1 MPSYESGTELI
12 DAIIRQGNKF
22 ISEFGDIPDQY
33 WDTLQPDVDDRTPRQ
48 MLAYQLGWMNLLLE
62 WEHAEEQGHVAAMP
76 AEGYAWNQ
84 LGKLYESFYATWQD
98 AAPQQM
104 IDTFHEQVNHICWMV
119 TSFSQQE
126 LFEVGQRQWA
136 SSTQSSWPVWKWIHI
151 NTVAPFTTFRTKIR
165 HWKRAME
172 QWDDLM

>member
-62 WEHAEEQGHVAAMP
+62 NGNTLKSRDMWRPCPPRDMHGT
-76 AEGYAWNQ
+76 GW
-84 LGKLYESFYATWQD
+84 
-98 AAPQQM
+98 
-104 IDTFHEQVNHICWMV
+104 VNCM
-119 TSFSQQE
+119 
-126 LFEVGQRQWA
+126 RA
-136 SSTQSSWPVWKWIHI
+136 STQPGRMSLR
-151 NTVAPFTTFRTKIR
+151 NR
-165 HWKRAME
+165 
-172 QWDDLM
+172 

>member
-76 AEGYAWNQ
+76 AEGYAWNR
-84 LGKLYESFYATWQD
+84 LGELYEHFYTTWQD
-98 AAPQQM
+98 VAPQQM

-126 LFEVGQRQWA
+126 SSRRDNVNGRPRPSHHGRYGNGSTSIQWLRSRPSA
-136 SSTQSSWPVWKWIHI
+136 RRFGIGSARWSNGMT
-151 NTVAPFTTFRTKIR
+151 
-165 HWKRAME
+165 
-172 QWDDLM
+172 

>member
-76 AEGYAWNQ
+76 NG
-84 LGKLYESFYATWQD
+84 ATVL
-98 AAPQQM
+98 M
-104 IDTFHEQVNHICWMV
+104 
-119 TSFSQQE
+119 
-126 LFEVGQRQWA
+126 
-136 SSTQSSWPVWKWIHI
+136 WIHFH
-151 NTVAPFTTFRTKIR
+151 TG
-165 HWKRAME
+165 H
-172 QWDDLM
+172 DDWVEDAH